1 MCRGR
6 AVGVIQ
12 AADALVWIRLAV
24 DDVESRG
31 LF

>member
-6 AVGVIQ
+6 AVGVMQ
-12 AADALVWIRLAV
+12 AADALAWIRVVAG
-24 DDVESRG
+24 DVESRG